1 MILLAGCPTDDWASD
16 SRRRKVLAVTRPLV
30 AQQIVYSAR
39 QTASL
44 SAATSA
50 SGRGYRYRS
59 NKQIRKAGLPFG
71 HGRPGTTVDADE
83 RIHNLV

>member
-1 MILLAGCPTDDWASD
+1 MILLTGCRTNDSASY
-16 SRRRKVLAVTRPLV
+16 SCWRKVLAVTRPLI
-30 AQQIVYSAR
+30 AQQIIYSAR

-71 HGRPGTTVDADE
+71 HGRPGTAVNTDE